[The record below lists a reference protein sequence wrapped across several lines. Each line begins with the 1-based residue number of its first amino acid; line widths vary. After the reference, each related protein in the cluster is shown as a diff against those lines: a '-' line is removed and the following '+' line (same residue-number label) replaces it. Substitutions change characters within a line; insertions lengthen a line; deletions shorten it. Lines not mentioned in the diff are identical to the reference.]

1 MSARNA
7 TTGPGRAPLEQADDA
22 CVTDA
27 GRHFK
32 AEAGEVGGDERGRA
46 RFLFAQF
53 RMFVDVAP
61 PGDQL
66 AFDRGRALA
75 DFRLQVRN
83 GRLRL
88 RRQRHQ
94 RRKKNERQK

>member
-1 MSARNA
+1 LEAKGR
-7 TTGPGRAPLEQADDA
+7 PGGSLEQADDA

-27 GRHFK
+27 GLHFK

-66 AFDRGRALA
+66 AFDRGRVLP
-75 DFRLQVRN
+75 DFLLQVRN
-83 GRLRL
+83 RRLRL
-88 RRQRHQ
+88 RWRRHGRRQ
-94 RRKKNERQK
+94 KDERQ